1 MSVESRKRWRF
12 TLKSKLLAVL
22 IPLMAIS
29 FLVAMLGL
37 GKFLHE
43 FFQRSAESQTA
54 QLGQAIQSALRQ
66 SMLRK
71 QELNLSETLADLA
84 KTPPVQGIWL
94 INKNGRV
101 IHAADRASVGRVFDK
116 KHDVACRAC
125 HAERITQERLTLFTQ
140 NEAGT
145 PIIRHLRPIPNE
157 KACWGCHAAK
167 DRLNGVLLIE
177 ESTHTYQEALWTV
190 ERHVGVTGGI
200 TLLVLA
206 SMTLLV
212 STVLVDRPVRRLIS
226 GIRRLGAGDLSV
238 RVPVRGRD
246 ELAELAGSFNTM
258 ADNMDRS
265 IEEIRNKNTELSV
278 VYTIVERLTK
288 SINLGELKGIVLQ
301 TLVDVLGADRVLLV
315 SNAAGQGAQEVLM
328 RKGDDSRVYRFRY
341 APESD
346 GKLPEGFP
354 SATVARWLE
363 GELNGPSLS
372 TDGKL
377 IAIPVHIG
385 EQQLGH
391 LLVERERP
399 FEQSEAN
406 PKLLGTLADHI
417 GIALENAR
425 LYTLAIT
432 DELTQLFTVRHFW
445 DRIEKGIVHGERGEE
460 QWGLLMLDLDHFK
473 AINDRWGHLAGDQVL
488 RQVGQVLL
496 STIRVGDSAYRYG
509 GEEFAV
515 LLPEANLATMRE
527 VAERIRQTIE
537 RLEIPLDGKNIGVT
551 VSVGVAIYPGHGISA
566 QELVA
571 AADAALFAAKRAGR
585 NRVAEAPTR
594 LWSALRN
601 EKLGE

>member
-1 MSVESRKRWRF
+1 MSAESRKRWHF

-22 IPLMAIS
+22 IPFMAIS
-29 FLVAMLGL
+29 LLVAMLGL

-54 QLGQAIQSALRQ
+54 QLGQAIQSALRH

-94 INKNGRV
+94 IDKNGRV

-116 KHDVACRAC
+116 KHDAACRAC
-125 HAERITQERLTLFTQ
+125 HAERITPEPLTLFTQ

-145 PIIRHLRPIPNE
+145 PIIRHLQPIPNE
-157 KACWGCHAAK
+157 KACWGCHAAT
-167 DRLNGVLLIE
+167 DRLNGVLLLE

-206 SMTLLV
+206 AMTLLV
-212 STVLVDRPVRRLIS
+212 TTVLVDRPVRRLIS
-226 GIRRLGAGDLSV
+226 GIRRLGTGDLSV

-246 ELAELAGSFNTM
+246 ELAELAGSFNSM
-258 ADNMDRS
+258 AGNLGRS

-278 VYTIVERLTK
+278 IYTIVERLTK
-288 SINLGELKGIVLQ
+288 SINLGELKTIILQ
-301 TLVDVLGADRVLLV
+301 TLVDVLGAGRVLLV
-315 SNAAGQGAQEVLM
+315 SNADAQGSQEVLM

-341 APESD
+341 SRESD

-354 SATVARWLE
+354 LAIVARWLD
-363 GELNGPSLS
+363 GELNEPCVS
-372 TDGKL
+372 TDGTL
-377 IAIPVHIG
+377 IAVSIQMR
-385 EQQLGH
+385 ERKLGL
-391 LLVERERP
+391 LLVERECP
-399 FEQSEAN
+399 FGQPEAN

-432 DELTQLFTVRHFW
+432 DELTQLWTVRHFQ
-445 DRIEKGIVHGERGEE
+445 DAVANEMAQCERGEH
-460 QWGLLMLDLDHFK
+460 QLGLLMLDLDHFK
-473 AINDRWGHLAGDQVL
+473 AINDRWGHLEGDEVL
-488 RQVGQVLL
+488 RRVAQVLL

-515 LLPEANLATMRE
+515 LLAEADLATARG
-527 VAERIRQTIE
+527 VAERVRQTIE
-537 RLEIPLDGKNIGVT
+537 HLEIPLDEGNVKIT
-551 VSVGVAIYPGHGISA
+551 ASVGVAVYPVHGKSS
-566 QELVA
+566 QQLVA
-571 AADAALFAAKRAGR
+571 AADTALYKAKHAGR
-585 NRVAEAPTR
+585 NRVSEAP
-594 LWSALRN
+594 AL
-601 EKLGE
+601 L